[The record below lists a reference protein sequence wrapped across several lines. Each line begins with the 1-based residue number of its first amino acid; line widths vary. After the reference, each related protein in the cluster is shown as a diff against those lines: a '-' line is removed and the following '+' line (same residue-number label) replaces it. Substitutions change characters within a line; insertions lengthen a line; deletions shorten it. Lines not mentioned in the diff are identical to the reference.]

1 MSFRKAGGD
10 NVWGN
15 WKKRIEK
22 EGGWENGEINRER
35 ENGKIKGENKQHSN
49 SRIPTHYAFVLQQS
63 SLSFPEMSRQLKGRM
78 WRCLV
83 LSKVA
88 PLQCT
93 LKSSGGFC
101 GLLRTKRLE
110 LR

>member
-1 MSFRKAGGD
+1 MS
-10 NVWGN
+10 
-15 WKKRIEK
+15 
-22 EGGWENGEINRER
+22 
-35 ENGKIKGENKQHSN
+35 Q
-49 SRIPTHYAFVLQQS
+49 
-63 SLSFPEMSRQLKGRM
+63 QLKGRM

-110 LR
+110 PR